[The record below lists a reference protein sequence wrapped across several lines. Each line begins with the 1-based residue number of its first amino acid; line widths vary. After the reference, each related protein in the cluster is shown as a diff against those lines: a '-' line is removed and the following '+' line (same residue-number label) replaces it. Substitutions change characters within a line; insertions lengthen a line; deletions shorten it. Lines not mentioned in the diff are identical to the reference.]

1 MLELLARATWRD
13 LLDVA
18 LLSLMFSWLFGRL
31 RGSRAVGI
39 GMGLAFF
46 AVVALVA
53 REAGLV
59 LTGWVLQGAAAVVA
73 LGVVTIFGPEIREAL
88 FSANPLR
95 AIMGRTSNA
104 PDAAVLEPLARAAF
118 ALAKQG
124 LGALVVLERRDA
136 VAPHARDGVRLDAE
150 LSEELL
156 VSLFQKTAPT
166 HDGAVIVRSGRVDRA
181 GTVLPLSMRDDLPRH
196 FGTRH
201 RAAAGLTEECDALV
215 LVVSE
220 ERGTVGVAS
229 HGQVSTPSAPA
240 ALVSRLRADLAATG
254 RPRRQRGRV
263 LQVWGPRLA
272 LFTGVSL
279 VWMGLQSGGVS
290 SMSVTVPLELQ
301 DLPAGTELVALEP
314 ERVRVQVRGA
324 ERVLDGVDLAAVRV
338 RADLGG
344 VGPGNHDLPI
354 PLASVELPAGVEA
367 QSLDPPRVRFRLEKV
382 EVRELPVVPIIRRDG
397 RRWASR
403 RLSALPPVV
412 RVEGASSRLAGLE
425 AIQTETIEEGELAG
439 GSVRV
444 GLELPGTVRLA
455 AGEPDRV
462 TITDPARASS
472 EDGAH

>member
-18 LLSLMFSWLFGRL
+18 LLSLMLSWLFARL

-39 GMGLAFF
+39 GMGLASF
-46 AVVALVA
+46 ALVALVA
-53 REAGLV
+53 RETGLV
-59 LTGWVLQGAAAVVA
+59 LTGWVVQGAVAVVA

-95 AIMGRTSNA
+95 ALVGRPKSA
-104 PDAAVLEPLARAAF
+104 PDSAVLEPLARAAF

-124 LGALVVLERRDA
+124 LGALVVIERRDA
-136 VAPHARDGVRLDAE
+136 VAHHAQDGVRLDAE

-156 VSLFQKTAPT
+156 VALFQKTAPT
-166 HDGAVIVRSGRVDRA
+166 HDGAVLIRSTRVDRA
-181 GTVLPLSMRDDLPRH
+181 GAVLPLSMRDDLPRQ

-201 RAAAGLTEECDALV
+201 RAALGLTEACDALV

-229 HGQVSTPSAPA
+229 HGRVATPSTTA
-240 ALVSRLRADLAATG
+240 ALVSRLRADLAEAG
-254 RPRRQRGRV
+254 RPRKQEGGIVRAWSPRV
-263 LQVWGPRLA
+263 AVFA
-272 LFTGVSL
+272 GVAL

-324 ERVLDGVDLAAVRV
+324 ERVLDGVDLASVRV
-338 RADLGG
+338 RADLGKI
-344 VGPGNHDLPI
+344 GPGNHDLPI
-354 PLASVELPAGVEA
+354 PLASVELPAGVVA
-367 QSLDPPRVRFRLEKV
+367 QSLDPPRVRFRLEAV
-382 EVRELPVVPIIRRDG
+382 EVREIPVVAIIRRDG
-397 RRWASR
+397 RRYVSR
-403 RLSALPPVV
+403 RLSASPPVV

-425 AIQTETIEEGELAG
+425 AIQTETIEEADLQG

-444 GLELPGTVRLA
+444 GLELPGTLRLA

-462 TITDPARASS
+462 TITDPARAS
-472 EDGAH
+472 GP